1 MLEGDLSMATLDAS
15 PIERRSLHAEL
26 ADRVRE
32 MIVQGELEPGAKIPE
47 RELCES
53 FNVSRTPLR
62 EALKVLAS
70 EGFVVLTPN
79 RGAAVSRITR
89 ADIEEAFPVIGALEA
104 LAGEL
109 ACANATDAE
118 IAHIAALHERM
129 AAHHAAGERA
139 PYFRLNEQ
147 IHDAIAAAAR
157 NPTLR
162 RMQTSLASRVRR
174 ARYFANI
181 SQGRWDQAM
190 AEHQEI
196 IDALQAREGK
206 RLSEILK
213 RHLAHKLDAVS
224 AALEGAGE

>member
-1 MLEGDLSMATLDAS
+1 MATLDAS
-15 PIERRSLHAEL
+15 PIQRRSLHAEL
-26 ADRVRE
+26 ADRMRE

-47 RELCES
+47 RALCEA

-89 ADIEEAFPVIGALEA
+89 ADIEEAFPVIGALES

-109 ACANATDAE
+109 ACARATDAE
-118 IAHIAALHERM
+118 IAQIARLHARM

-147 IHDAIAAAAR
+147 IHDAIAEAAR

-181 SQGRWDQAM
+181 SQTRWDQAM
-190 AEHQEI
+190 AEHEDI
-196 IDALQAREGK
+196 LAALRAREGQ
-206 RLSEILK
+206 RLAAILK
-213 RHLAHKLDAVS
+213 RHLAHKLEAVS
-224 AALEGAGE
+224 AALERSGE

>member
-1 MLEGDLSMATLDAS
+1 MVTLEGPT
-15 PIERRSLHAEL
+15 PIQRRSLHAEL
-26 ADRVRE
+26 ADRLRE

-47 RELCES
+47 RELCEA

-70 EGFVVLTPN
+70 EGFVILTPN
-79 RGAAVSRITR
+79 RGAAVSKLTR

-109 ACANATDAE
+109 ACANATDDE
-118 IAHIAALHERM
+118 IAHIARLHARM

-162 RMQTSLASRVRR
+162 QMQMSLANRVRR

-181 SQGRWDQAM
+181 SQARWDQAM
-190 AEHQEI
+190 AEHEEI
-196 IDALQAREGK
+196 NAALKARDGK
-206 RLSEILK
+206 RLAEILK
-213 RHLAHKLDAVS
+213 RHLEHKLAAVS
-224 AALEGAGE
+224 AALEGARD

>member
-1 MLEGDLSMATLDAS
+1 MAASDTTS

-32 MIVQGELEPGAKIPE
+32 MIVRGDLEPGAKIPE
-47 RELCES
+47 RELCET

-70 EGFVVLTPN
+70 EGFVNLTPN
-79 RGAAVSRITR
+79 RGAAVSKLTR
-89 ADIEEAFPVIGALEA
+89 ADIEEAFPVIGALES

-109 ACANATDAE
+109 ACTNATDEE
-118 IAHIAALHERM
+118 IAHIARLHAQM
-129 AAHHAAGERA
+129 AEHYAARERA

-181 SQGRWDQAM
+181 SRARWDEAM
-190 AEHQEI
+190 AEHEEI
-196 IDALQAREGK
+196 MEALQAREGK
-206 RLSEILK
+206 RLAEILK
-213 RHLAHKLDAVS
+213 RHLEHKLAAVS

>member
-1 MLEGDLSMATLDAS
+1 MAAPDMTT

-26 ADRVRE
+26 ADRMRE
-32 MIVQGELEPGAKIPE
+32 MIVRGELEPGAKIPE
-47 RELCES
+47 RELCEA

-70 EGFVVLTPN
+70 EGFVLLTPN
-79 RGAAVSRITR
+79 RGAAVSKLTR

-109 ACANATDAE
+109 ACANATDEE
-118 IAHIAALHERM
+118 ITHIARLHMQM
-129 AAHHAAGERA
+129 AEHHAKRERA

-147 IHDAIAAAAR
+147 IHDAIATAAR

-162 RMQTSLASRVRR
+162 HMQTSLASRVRR

-181 SQGRWDQAM
+181 SDARWDQAM
-190 AEHQEI
+190 AEHEDI
-196 IDALQAREGK
+196 LAALQAREGK
-206 RLSEILK
+206 RLADILK
-213 RHLAHKLDAVS
+213 RHLAHKLEAVS
-224 AALEGAGE
+224 AALESPGE

>member
-1 MLEGDLSMATLDAS
+1 MATLETT

-47 RELCES
+47 RELCEA

-79 RGAAVSRITR
+79 RGAAVSRLTR
-89 ADIEEAFPVIGALEA
+89 ADIEEAFPVIGALES

-118 IAHIAALHERM
+118 IAQIAKLHERM
-129 AAHHAAGERA
+129 AAHHAAGERT

-147 IHDAIAAAAR
+147 IHDAIAEAAR
-157 NPTLR
+157 NPTLC

-181 SQGRWDQAM
+181 SQYRWDQAM
-190 AEHQEI
+190 AEHEEI
-196 IDALQAREGK
+196 IQALKARQGK
-206 RLSEILK
+206 KLGEILK
-213 RHLAHKLDAVS
+213 RHLEHKLEAVS
-224 AALEGAGE
+224 AALEGADE